1 MRNTISYKAIDTLP
15 QHSLELLGIEVIPKH
30 AKPFFAVCWYR
41 PPDSMV
47 DKFQDLENVINY
59 LETFQKDTTFL
70 GDTNCNL
77 LEGNSCGSGPAKHMS
92 SFYDSFGFK
101 LLINE
106 PTRVTLDTK
115 TLIDHIATTDPKNI
129 VNSGVIRLGISDHY
143 TVFCVRKFM
152 GKLLKSPKIFVT
164 RQLKN
169 FNKNA
174 FIEALNRVYW
184 DDLLDVDDP
193 TIMVQLWT
201 RVFVGI
207 LDRHAPVLKRNGKNT
222 YSPWVTSELIKKRRA
237 RDVLKTRVVEM
248 SSEVLMQA

>member
-1 MRNTISYKAIDTLP
+1 M
-15 QHSLELLGIEVIPKH
+15 
-30 AKPFFAVCWYR
+30 C
-41 PPDSMV
+41 
-47 DKFQDLENVINY
+47 
-59 LETFQKDTTFL
+59 
-70 GDTNCNL
+70 
-77 LEGNSCGSGPAKHMS
+77 

-106 PTRVTLDTK
+106 PTWVTLDTK
-115 TLIDHIATTDPKNI
+115 TLIDHIATTDPINI
-129 VNSGVIRLGISDHY
+129 VNSGVIRLRI
-143 TVFCVRKFM
+143 TTLCVIKKIM

-193 TIMVQLWT
+193 PIMVQLLT

-207 LDRHAPVLKRNGKNT
+207 LDRHVPAQG
-222 YSPWVTSELIKKRRA
+222 
-237 RDVLKTRVVEM
+237 
-248 SSEVLMQA
+248 